1 VTDTIQVQVAAATCD
16 RCPVTA
22 LSERTTLRAVRVDP
36 DDARVDFVADDS
48 PADAPSELDLLEFA
62 GRAHGRYELGRGG
75 ADREPRDGG
84 DEGDGERG
92 DHDPSDPDATST
104 PSDGGC
110 TACACAGLPSAFSG
124 FPVSPRETLIDEGEL
139 LATFVLTGY
148 GELQAIVDAF
158 GGAEVR
164 RILVDRDTNDGRP
177 DVVPVDLSDVTERQ
191 ATVAAVAVEKGYFGP
206 DGATADEIAAEL
218 GVAKSTVSEHLR
230 LVTASVLSQLFGE
243 GI

>member
-1 VTDTIQVQVAAATCD
+1 MTDTIQVQVAAATCD
-16 RCPVTA
+16 RCPVAA

-62 GRAHGRYELGRGG
+62 GRAHGRYDLGRG
-75 ADREPRDGG
+75 DSDSEPRDGG
-84 DEGDGERG
+84 DGERG
-92 DHDPSDPDATST
+92 DRDPSDRDATST
-104 PSDGGC
+104 PSDDGGC

-124 FPVSPRETLIDEGEL
+124 FPVSPRETRIDDGEL

-164 RILVDRDTNDGRP
+164 RILVDRDTSDGRP
-177 DVVPVDLSDVTERQ
+177 NVVPVDLSDVTERQ
-191 ATVAAVAVEKGYFGP
+191 ATVAAVAVEKGYFDP

-230 LVTASVLSQLFGE
+230 LVTATVLSQLFGE
-243 GI
+243 GT

>member
-1 VTDTIQVQVAAATCD
+1 MTDTIQVQVAAATCD
-16 RCPVTA
+16 RCPVAA

-62 GRAHGRYELGRGG
+62 GRAHGRYDLGRGG
-75 ADREPRDGG
+75 ADRKPR
-84 DEGDGERG
+84 
-92 DHDPSDPDATST
+92 
-104 PSDGGC
+104 DGGC

-124 FPVSPRETLIDEGEL
+124 FPVSPRETRIDDREL

-164 RILVDRDTNDGRP
+164 RVLVDRDTNDGQP
-177 DVVPVDLSDVTERQ
+177 DVVPIDLTDVTERQ
-191 ATVAAVAVEKGYFGP
+191 AAVAAVAVEKGYFDP
-206 DGATADEIAAEL
+206 DGATADEIAADL

-230 LVTASVLSQLFGE
+230 LVTATVLSQLFGE
-243 GI
+243 GT

>member
-1 VTDTIQVQVAAATCD
+1 MTDTIQVQVAAATCD
-16 RCPVTA
+16 RCPVSA
-22 LSERTTLRAVRVDP
+22 LSERTTLRAVRVDS
-36 DDARVDFVADDS
+36 DEARVDFVADDS

-84 DEGDGERG
+84 DED
-92 DHDPSDPDATST
+92 
-104 PSDGGC
+104 DGGC
-110 TACACAGLPSAFSG
+110 IACACAGFPSAFSG

-164 RILVDRDTNDGRP
+164 RILVDRDANDGRP
-177 DVVPVDLSDVTERQ
+177 DVLPVDLSDVTERQ
-191 ATVAAVAVEKGYFGP
+191 ATVAAVAVEKGYFDP

-230 LVTASVLSQLFGE
+230 LVTATVLSQLFGE
-243 GI
+243 GT